1 MDRETSSAVTLDSS
15 IKLANDSSSFRC
27 LRGTISIVNGM
38 RLVLVV
44 GMFALLTILSLEIVY
59 FRRAIFILMIPASV
73 ILITV
78 LAIVRQKHHL
88 VWPIIAISVSFN
100 PMISAD
106 NTTCFHI
113 FVSLYFGLIFL
124 YYYFFKPL
132 YIIMVLNW
140 AFDTLYTQKTTS
152 YYIQCAVIF
161 ASIVAFGLFNVWQ
174 LALSCSFKDY
184 LQGISAETRNSTP
197 SVDKTSVSLVVNR
210 SDSPSHNHFRSKP
223 CFD

>member
-1 MDRETSSAVTLDSS
+1 MLKN
-15 IKLANDSSSFRC
+15 IQ
-27 LRGTISIVNGM
+27 NGM

-88 VWPIIAISVSFN
+88 VWPIIAIS
-100 PMISAD
+100 
-106 NTTCFHI
+106 CFHI

-140 AFDTLYTQKTTS
+140 AFDSKLFKT
-152 YYIQCAVIF
+152 F
-161 ASIVAFGLFNVWQ
+161 
-174 LALSCSFKDY
+174 
-184 LQGISAETRNSTP
+184 
-197 SVDKTSVSLVVNR
+197 
-210 SDSPSHNHFRSKP
+210 
-223 CFD
+223 